1 MVFLTLSSLAGFDAY
16 GKSPAPTLTEKDVA
30 RAESIIA
37 KLRVMQRLT
46 GESADSEKSRKLV
59 EKIYPGLFIQV
70 AELRASDLKTD
81 LTTAVF
87 LYEEALHGQA
97 DSNSIRLD
105 CKDEPRAVY
114 AKLCVENQ
122 TGNLPDFLRAKARLH
137 TNWAEA
143 LVNHHRG
150 IIDSATT
157 SALEEIREERRNDL
171 TLAGQALASLNS
183 LETKVCAYTSL
194 ADFEEHRKL
203 ATVPFEQLFEDASEA
218 LQSIDRILLSLPRSP
233 LFYPLYHA
241 RNSYTNGLFWWQKT
255 YRRSQLVVNVNA
267 FHEPDEI
274 KSSRLDADAANYTV
288 VINWRNAIRH
298 TREAA
303 NMIEALQTSEPSQ
316 IALVKKM

>member
-1 MVFLTLSSLAGFDAY
+1 VVFLTLSSVAGSDAY
-16 GKSPAPTLTEKDVA
+16 AKSPAPTLTEKDVA

-37 KLRVMQRLT
+37 KLRGMERLT
-46 GESADSEKSRKLV
+46 VEGADSEKRRKLV

-87 LYEEALHGQA
+87 LYEEALRGQSG
-97 DSNSIRLD
+97 SNSISLD
-105 CKDEPRAVY
+105 CKDEPRALY

-122 TGNLPDFLRAKARLH
+122 AGNLPDFLRAKARLH
-137 TNWAEA
+137 TNWAEG
-143 LVNHHRG
+143 LVNYHRG
-150 IIDSATT
+150 IVDSATA
-157 SALEEIREERRNDL
+157 SVLEEIREERRNDL
-171 TLAGQALASLNS
+171 MLAGQALAALNS
-183 LETKVCAYTSL
+183 LEKKIYNYSSL

-203 ATVPFEQLFEDASEA
+203 ASQPFEQFFEDAAEA
-218 LQSIDRILLSLPRSP
+218 LQSIDRILLSLPRGP

-241 RNSYTNGLFWWQKT
+241 RNSYTDGLFWWQKT

-267 FHEPDEI
+267 FHEPDEM
-274 KSSRLDADAANYTV
+274 KSSRLDAGAANYAV

-303 NMIEALQTSEPSQ
+303 SMIEALQTSEPFHRPRS
-316 IALVKKM
+316 